1 MKVSKRQLQSIIK
14 EEKSKLLSE
23 RQIGPMISAQPI
35 TRMRRTAVNE
45 QSDNMY
51 LEALASVA
59 TTADDAVNA
68 LELASRDIGPS
79 DKALYD
85 KIDEALV
92 TMEDLMELAQRAL
105 EQAEMDR
112 MGAR

>member
-1 MKVSKRQLQSIIK
+1 MKISKRQLQSIIK

-23 RQIGPMISAQPI
+23 RQIGGMVSAQPI
-35 TRMRRTAVNE
+35 TRRPTINE

-51 LEALASVA
+51 LEALQSVA
-59 TTADDAVNA
+59 TTADQAVES

-79 DKALYD
+79 DQALYD

-92 TMEDLMELAQRAL
+92 MMEDLMELAQQAL
-105 EQAEMDR
+105 ENADMMQK
-112 MGAR
+112 GAY